1 MNRRAFSA
9 FAAALL
15 LAAFVATAARAQLSP
30 QWANGTWQVQAAG
43 KEFHSGFL
51 CMSMQQYNIV
61 GRTLAPSGN
70 AMSGSMGATRT
81 VAFRGKL
88 TNNKM
93 SGTWTATPGGDTGW
107 LTVTFGGTFR
117 TFSGEYGQAGKK
129 PMGNITGTFAKATS
143 C

>member
-15 LAAFVATAARAQLSP
+15 LSAFAGTAAQAQLSP
-30 QWANGTWQVQAAG
+30 QWANGIWQIQAAG

-51 CMSMQQYNIV
+51 CMSMQQYNVV
-61 GRTLAPSGN
+61 GRTLPPSGN
-70 AMSGSMGATRT
+70 AMNSTGAMRT

-88 TNNKM
+88 TNNKL
-93 SGTWTATPGGDTGW
+93 SGNWTASPGGDTGW

-129 PMGNITGTFAKATS
+129 PMGNITGTFAKASS